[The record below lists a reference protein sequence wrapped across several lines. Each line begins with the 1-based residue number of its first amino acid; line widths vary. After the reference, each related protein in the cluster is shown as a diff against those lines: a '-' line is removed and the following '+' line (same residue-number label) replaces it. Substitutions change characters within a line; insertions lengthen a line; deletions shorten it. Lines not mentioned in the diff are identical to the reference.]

1 VKIRPRIQK
10 RQNRLKRRVEKKMD
24 LLKWKREIK
33 KVLNQKMLKRFLLNH
48 SKTNK
53 TVKKIDYSY

>member
-33 KVLNQKMLKRFLLNH
+33 KVLNRKMLKRFLLNH
-48 SKTNK
+48 PKTNK
-53 TVKKIDYSY
+53 TVKKIDCSY